1 MQGVCWLSLGAVLVA
16 TTGVANADD
25 LYKKGNWAAMAS
37 DRRATSVG
45 DLITV
50 VVYQSASSHDVEQR
64 SQSKKSNLGGNVQ
77 GGSFAQSG
85 GVSLSGGY
93 DGRGETRRTSEF
105 VAQLS
110 VAVDAVLPNGDLL
123 VSGHQRLKV
132 NGEMTDIAVRGRI
145 RSADIDADNRILST
159 KIADAEID
167 YDGKGFV
174 TRSARPGLIGKL
186 FDLFGLL

>member
-1 MQGVCWLSLGAVLVA
+1 MRRFILTSLLGVFASFGSQARA
-16 TTGVANADD
+16 ED
-25 LYKKGNWAAMAS
+25 LYKAGNWAAMAS
-37 DRRATSVG
+37 DRRASSVG

-50 VVYQSASSHDVEQR
+50 VVYQSASSHDIEQR
-64 SQSKKSNLGGNVQ
+64 TRSKKSSLGGDIQ

-85 GVSLSGGY
+85 GLSLNGGY
-93 DGRGETRRTSEF
+93 DGRGETRRSSEF

-110 VAVDAVLPNGDLL
+110 VAVDQVLPNGDLI
-123 VSGHQRLKV
+123 VSGRQRLKV
-132 NGEMTDIAVRGRI
+132 NGEITDIAVRGRI